1 MFKHIVNN
9 PTKGLSISIYPF
21 DLYSFENIHINPMYY
36 NFDTLRRK
44 QAINL
49 MTYHDKSYKNSNILN
64 WSANGH

>member
-9 PTKGLSISIYPF
+9 PLKGLSLSIYPY
-21 DLYSFENIHINPMYY
+21 DLYSFENIHINPMYC

-44 QAINL
+44 QVINL
-49 MTYHDKSYKNSNILN
+49 MTYHDYKNSNILN